1 MDMELFNSVLA
12 VATVM
17 VLVVNGLVELV
28 KRTFKP
34 PKQFQ
39 PVIALAIGLLIGY
52 LFAPFTDL
60 TLETRLWAGALAGLS
75 AAGLFKLGKNILQK

>member
-28 KRTFKP
+28 KRSFNP
-34 PKQFQ
+34 PKKYQ
-39 PVIALAIGLLIGY
+39 PVIALVLGLAIGY
-52 LFAPFTDL
+52 LFQPFTDL
-60 TLETRLWAGALAGLS
+60 SLYTRLWAGLLAGLS
-75 AAGLFKLGKNILQK
+75 AAGLYKLGKNVKKK

>member
-12 VATVM
+12 VATVL

-28 KRTFKP
+28 KRSFKP
-34 PKQFQ
+34 PKKFQ
-39 PVIALAIGLLIGY
+39 PVIALVLGLLIGY

-60 TLETRLWAGALAGLS
+60 TLQTRLWAGLLAGLS
-75 AAGLFKLGKNILQK
+75 AAGLYKLGKNVVKK